1 MRYLGRMKSLC
12 LVACLAAL
20 SANIAAAQAAPTP
33 SQKHPTHA
41 TQDVDTHD
49 MPVEAR
55 NPVTGEDGTWIP
67 DWLKLRHLQDNERLK
82 QCTVDLSLADDEWQL
97 QADQLEH
104 LHAALHLEMKAGSKL
119 ELSLAASEADRD
131 RIQSQAR
138 RRTTAMWVLLGGL
151 VTVAGL
157 LTFEVAR

>member
-1 MRYLGRMKSLC
+1 MRYLERMKSLR
-12 LVACLAAL
+12 LVACLAVL
-20 SANIAAAQAAPTP
+20 SANIAAAQAAPP
-33 SQKHPTHA
+33 ALPKSPKPPA
-41 TQDVDTHD
+41 QDVDAHD

-55 NPVTGEDGTWIP
+55 SPVTGEPGTWIP

-104 LHAALHLEMKAGSKL
+104 LHAALHLEMKAGAKL
-119 ELSLAASEADRD
+119 ELSLAASEQDRSLM
-131 RIQSQAR
+131 QVQVR

-151 VTVAGL
+151 AAVAGL